1 MGGLHQGHGEL
12 IRLAAAQGPVLVSVF
27 VNPLQFGP
35 AEDFDRYPRTL
46 EADRVLAECSGA
58 HALWAPAVDTVY
70 PGGPQSAVS
79 RSAPGDLQT
88 HLCGASRP
96 GHFDGVV
103 TVVARLLQL
112 VEPSCLWL
120 GEKDWQQ
127 LVILRRLVADLD
139 LGVAVQGVPT
149 VRESDGLALSSRNQ
163 YLSSADR
170 ARAAALPA
178 ALRRADPSDPET
190 SVRQSLAEAGLEV
203 EYVER
208 VDPRTLQPCGAE
220 TAISLLA
227 AAVRCGTT
235 RLIDHV
241 FLMTRKPLVAIDG
254 PAGAGKSTVTRA
266 FAERMGLLYLDT
278 GAMYRAVTLWV
289 QEHGADPANVEA
301 VERLLE
307 GLEVDLSPLRNGVQT
322 VSVNGRDVTDA
333 IRDPNVTG
341 SVSLVA
347 AHACVRELLTRQQQ
361 RLGEKGGLVAEGRD
375 IGTAVFPDAELK
387 VFLTATPEER
397 ARRRA
402 KDLQIRGH
410 SVPALSEL
418 EAQMIERDR
427 LDSTRTIAPLVQAED
442 AKELITDGMGIDAV
456 INALEDLFRAR
467 VAEEI
472 WPTPD
477 C

>member
-12 IRLAAAQGPVLVSVF
+12 IRLAAARGPVLVSVF

-46 EADRVLAECSGA
+46 EADRDLAERCGA

-79 RSAPGDLQT
+79 RSAPVDLQT

-241 FLMTRKPLVAIDG
+241 FLMTRQPLVAIDG

-266 FAERMGLLYLDT
+266 FAERMGLVYLDT
-278 GAMYRAVTLWV
+278 GAMYRSVTWLV
-289 QEHGADPANVEA
+289 QQ
-301 VERLLE
+301 
-307 GLEVDLSPLRNGVQT
+307 NGVDPQDAASIAPLLNDLDLQLRSLPGGGQQ
-322 VSVNGRDVTDA
+322 VLVNGQDVSDA
-333 IRDPNVTG
+333 IRSPEVTA
-341 SVSLVA
+341 SVSAVA
-347 AHACVRELLTRQQQ
+347 AHRCASGKR
-361 RLGEKGGLVAEGRD
+361 
-375 IGTAVFPDAELK
+375 
-387 VFLTATPEER
+387 
-397 ARRRA
+397 
-402 KDLQIRGH
+402 
-410 SVPALSEL
+410 
-418 EAQMIERDR
+418 
-427 LDSTRTIAPLVQAED
+427 
-442 AKELITDGMGIDAV
+442 
-456 INALEDLFRAR
+456 
-467 VAEEI
+467 
-472 WPTPD
+472 
-477 C
+477 

>member
-12 IRLAAAQGPVLVSVF
+12 IRLAAARGPVLVSVF

-46 EADRVLAECSGA
+46 EADRDLAERCGA
-58 HALWAPAVDTVY
+58 HAIWAPAVDTVY

-79 RSAPGDLQT
+79 RSAPVDLQT

-127 LVILRRLVADLD
+127 LVILRRLVVDLD
-139 LGVAVQGVPT
+139 LGVVVKGVPT

-163 YLSSADR
+163 YLFSADR

-178 ALRRADPSDPET
+178 ALRHADPIDPES
-190 SVRQSLAEAGLEV
+190 SVRQSLAKAGLEV

-208 VDPRTLQPCGAE
+208 VDPRTLQPCGSE

-241 FLMTRKPLVAIDG
+241 FLMTR
-254 PAGAGKSTVTRA
+254 
-266 FAERMGLLYLDT
+266 
-278 GAMYRAVTLWV
+278 
-289 QEHGADPANVEA
+289 
-301 VERLLE
+301 
-307 GLEVDLSPLRNGVQT
+307 
-322 VSVNGRDVTDA
+322 
-333 IRDPNVTG
+333 
-341 SVSLVA
+341 
-347 AHACVRELLTRQQQ
+347 
-361 RLGEKGGLVAEGRD
+361 
-375 IGTAVFPDAELK
+375 
-387 VFLTATPEER
+387 
-397 ARRRA
+397 
-402 KDLQIRGH
+402 
-410 SVPALSEL
+410 
-418 EAQMIERDR
+418 
-427 LDSTRTIAPLVQAED
+427 
-442 AKELITDGMGIDAV
+442 
-456 INALEDLFRAR
+456 
-467 VAEEI
+467 
-472 WPTPD
+472 
-477 C
+477 